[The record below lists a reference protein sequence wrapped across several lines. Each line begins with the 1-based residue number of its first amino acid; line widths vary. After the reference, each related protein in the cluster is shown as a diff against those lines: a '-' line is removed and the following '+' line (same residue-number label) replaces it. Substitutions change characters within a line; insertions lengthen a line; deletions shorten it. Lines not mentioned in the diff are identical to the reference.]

1 MPLGRLRVEDVP
13 QYYTSISALDGIAQD
28 PVHLT
33 GTPKPEGRRERHMS
47 LLVCHDFQG
56 GYPED
61 AEREGYTFEHWAQID
76 VFVYFSHHRVSLPP
90 DSYVFAAHRQD
101 SAILGTL
108 IFEWEESKLDL
119 QRLLDGPAPA
129 RQHIREPVSFYYADK
144 LIDLAIMRGFD
155 GYLINVE
162 VPLALLAVDNVYLK
176 RSDAMHNALRLRQWI
191 KYLREEG
198 KRRIPEWHVIWYD
211 SITYPHGQLAW
222 QDAMTPLNAPFFR
235 AAGAGFTNYTWTGK
249 DCDWTQP
256 HKVLI
261 ESARCADTLR
271 FPHSRIFTG
280 IDFFGRN
287 CFGGHEIW
295 KSLEM
300 IRQVNNSHSRPEMNL
315 SVALFAPAWTW
326 EHDEP
331 GRSSRTWE
339 EWWKEDCEL
348 WNAGSRA
355 ISKYFPTRAVPF
367 LKHFRTN
374 FATGAGHLW
383 YVRGECVHRCAW
395 TDESVSAPKPTLA
408 WPYVQYMT
416 TPEGKHI
423 NTTVDARLRS
433 DAWSGNASLQL
444 SIPSVSEKF
453 CIPLLALNSNHN
465 DEQVIYRLY
474 VRSPKKLELCITS
487 AHLRILPTTSRIEP
501 GGWTCYTAQML
512 LASGI
517 THLGF
522 AMQPIDAV
530 DIQIGQIDVE
540 TAGESQ
546 VIEATRK
553 DNDVSWP
560 PFSTSG
566 YEIIALGDS
575 NEWLGTVCGTKATL
589 PGDTDMV
596 EIRRIGAALDES
608 VAYA

>member
-1 MPLGRLRVEDVP
+1 MPLGRLRAEDVP
-13 QYYTSISALDGIAQD
+13 QYYTNISALDGITQNEIRPA
-28 PVHLT
+28 
-33 GTPKPEGRRERHMS
+33 GTQKSESRRKRHTN

-61 AEREGYTFEHWAQID
+61 AEKEGYTFEHWAQTD

-90 DSYVFAAHRQD
+90 DSYVFAAHRQG

-108 IFEWEESKLDL
+108 IFEWEASKFDL
-119 QRLLDGPAPA
+119 RRLLDGPSPA
-129 RQHIREPVSFYYADK
+129 RQHIREPVSFYYANK
-144 LIDLAIMRGFD
+144 LIDLAMMRGFD

-162 VPLALLAVDNVYLK
+162 VPLALLATDNVYLK
-176 RSDAMHNALRLRQWI
+176 KSDAMHNALRLRQWI
-191 KYLREEG
+191 RYLREEG
-198 KRRIPEWHVIWYD
+198 ERKIPEWHVIWYD

-222 QDAMTPLNAPFFR
+222 QDAMTPVNAPFFR

-256 HKVLI
+256 HNVLI
-261 ESARCADTLR
+261 ESVRCADALQ
-271 FPHSRIFTG
+271 FPRSRIFTG

-300 IRQVNNSHSRPEMNL
+300 IRQVNSMHSRPGTDL
-315 SVALFAPAWTW
+315 SVALFAPGWTW

-331 GRSSRTWE
+331 GRSSRSWE

-355 ISKYFPTRAVPF
+355 ISKYFPARAVPF
-367 LKHFRTN
+367 LEHFRTN

-383 YVRGECVHRCAW
+383 YVRGECVHNSAW

-408 WPYVQYMT
+408 WPYVQYIT
-416 TPEGKHI
+416 TSEGKHI
-423 NTTVDARLRS
+423 DTNVIARLQS
-433 DAWSGNASLQL
+433 DAWSGNTSLKL
-444 SIPSVSEKF
+444 SIAPASEKL
-453 CIPLLALNSNHN
+453 CIPLLALESNKK
-465 DEQVIYRLY
+465 DEQVVYRLY
-474 VRSPKKLELCITS
+474 ARIPTKLELCITS
-487 AHLRILPTTSRIEP
+487 ADLRILPTTSRTEHC
-501 GGWTCYTAQML
+501 GWTCYSAEML
-512 LASGI
+512 LESGV
-517 THLGF
+517 THFGF
-522 AMQPIDAV
+522 AIQPSDAV
-530 DIQIGQIDVE
+530 QIQIGQIDVE
-540 TAGESQ
+540 TDGESQ
-546 VIEATRK
+546 VIEATREG
-553 DNDVSWP
+553 DDVLWP

-566 YEIIALGDS
+566 YEIIALGDQ
-575 NEWLGTVCGTKATL
+575 NKWLGTVCGTKASL
-589 PGDTDMV
+589 PKNTDMV